1 MITVIRGRPCKGVA
15 LITVLLVLAVATV
28 LAVTMSVQQQISI
41 HRTENI
47 LYSNQAWQYVLGL
60 EKWAIAVLEQD
71 LKTNNTDSLL
81 DKWNQGIP
89 ETEVTNGIIQAKIL
103 DLQGFFN
110 LNNLIINGEVSE
122 VDLQRFSRL
131 LEIQGLDQNIAN
143 AVLDWIDKDTD
154 SRFPGGAEDVIY
166 MTRPEPYRSANGY
179 FTDKSELMLVEGIDV
194 EVYQKLAP
202 HVVALPAY
210 TPLNVNTATEMNLRL
225 LLDDTSSAR
234 AAILIGERQQ
244 AVIENLNEWL
254 KHDVFAGSE
263 ISTSGLA
270 TSSEYFLVEG
280 AVQISNR
287 RIRHKSKILRPA
299 NWPTSQPPG
308 QPAAQPA
315 AQQAMVIQRMQKG
328 LFDG

>member
-1 MITVIRGRPCKGVA
+1 MITSRRGKACKGVA

-28 LAVTMSVQQQISI
+28 LAVSMSVQQQVSI

-71 LKTNNTDSLL
+71 LKSNNTDSLL
-81 DKWNQGIP
+81 DKWNKGIP
-89 ETEVTNGIIQAKIL
+89 ETEVPNGKIQARIL

-110 LNNLIINGEVSE
+110 LNNLVTNGKVSE

-143 AVLDWIDKDTD
+143 AVLDWIDEDSD

-166 MTRPEPYRSANGY
+166 MDKPEPYRSANGY
-179 FTDKSELMLVEGIDV
+179 FTDKSELMLVDGIDAL
-194 EVYQKLAP
+194 VYQKLAP

-225 LLDDTSSAR
+225 LLDDTSSGR

-244 AVIENLNEWL
+244 AVIENLTEWL

-270 TSSEYFLVEG
+270 TSSDYFLVEG
-280 AVQISNR
+280 AVQINNR
-287 RIRHKSKILRPA
+287 RIRHKSKVVRPA
-299 NWPTSQPPG
+299 NRPTG
-308 QPAAQPA
+308 QPAS
-315 AQQAMVIQRMQKG
+315 QQAMVIQRMQKG